1 MAQRFEAEQWV
12 PFPVE
17 LVFAFFANPMNLP
30 HMFPP
35 QVRARIEDV
44 RIQPPPVRPVAQ
56 DPARRLL
63 SVAAG
68 VGTEILISFYPIP
81 WVPTRMSWMAQI
93 VEFTWNSHFVDEQT
107 RGPFRSFR
115 HRHGI
120 ASVMREGMEGTLVSD
135 RIDFALPWSWAGR
148 LGEPVVRR
156 QLRKSFAYRHKR
168 LPEILAAAQAQ
179 AARGSKTP
187 DSDGRGGRRGF
198 AV

>member
-30 HMFPP
+30 HMIPP
-35 QVRARIEDV
+35 AMRVRIEDV

-56 DPARRLL
+56 DPERRLL

-68 VGTEILISFYPIP
+68 VGTEILISFCPVP
-81 WVPTRMSWMAQI
+81 WLPTRMGWMTRIA
-93 VEFTWNSHFVDEQT
+93 EFTWNSHFADEQM
-107 RGPFRSFR
+107 RGPFHSFH

-120 ASVMREGMEGTLVSD
+120 VAETRDAVEGTLVSD
-135 RIDFALPWSWAGR
+135 QIDFALPGGWAGR
-148 LGEPVVRR
+148 LGEPLVMR
-156 QLRKSFAYRHKR
+156 QMRKAFAHRHKR

-179 AARGSKTP
+179 AGKRKGT
-187 DSDGRGGRRGF
+187 
-198 AV
+198 

>member
-1 MAQRFEAEQWV
+1 MAQRFETSQWV

-35 QVRARIEDV
+35 QLGARVEDL
-44 RIQPPPVRPVAQ
+44 RIQPPPARPVAQ
-56 DPARRLL
+56 DPARRLR

-68 VGTEILISFYPIP
+68 VGTEILVSFRPLV
-81 WVPTRMSWMAQI
+81 WFPTRLSWMARI
-93 VEFTWNSHFVDEQT
+93 VAFAWNSHFVDEQV

-120 ASVMREGMEGTLVSD
+120 AAAMRDGQEGTLVSD
-135 RIDFALPWSWAGR
+135 EIDFALPWAGK
-148 LGEPVVRR
+148 LGEFLVLR

-168 LPEILAAAQAQ
+168 LPEILAAAQEQ
-179 AARGSKTP
+179 A
-187 DSDGRGGRRGF
+187 GRR
-198 AV
+198 A